1 MFCGRIYEIFVISN
15 KCRDGGKTFRW
26 KLATDPSSDPAY
38 ILQLP
43 MAKAAV
49 KALDTVEN
57 FLTSTTA
64 PEEVKALRFHGG
76 DVCDTI
82 FRSRLCASLQPTT

>member
-1 MFCGRIYEIFVISN
+1 MFCGRIYEIFVTSN
-15 KCRDGGKTFRW
+15 KCSDGGKTFRW
-26 KLATDPSSDPAY
+26 KLATEPSSDPAY

-64 PEEVKALRFHGG
+64 PDEVKALHGG